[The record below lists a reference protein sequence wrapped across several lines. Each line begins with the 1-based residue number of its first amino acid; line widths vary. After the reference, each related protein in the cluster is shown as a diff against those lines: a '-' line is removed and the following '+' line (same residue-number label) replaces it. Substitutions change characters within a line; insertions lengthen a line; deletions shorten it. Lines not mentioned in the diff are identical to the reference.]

1 VGDKKYQR
9 ISANIYNTP
18 EEYQKL
24 CSGAND
30 QSIMAAQKTYGFVLY
45 LLLSGKNEFLYFSNA
60 VHLTIKESKTTD
72 NLLTT

>member
-1 VGDKKYQR
+1 VIKFNNCNIASQITCVGDKKYHR

-30 QSIMAAQKTYGFVLY
+30 QSIMAAQK
-45 LLLSGKNEFLYFSNA
+45 K
-60 VHLTIKESKTTD
+60 K
-72 NLLTT
+72 